1 MNIRKEVVPGDF
13 VTSISGRDKNGYYVV
28 MSSCGKFVEIC
39 DGDLHKVDK
48 LKKKNIKHIKGADAF
63 DEMLKKKISGR
74 EKVSDSEI
82 RKALAVFK
90 QK

>member
-13 VTSISGRDKNGYYVV
+13 VTSISGRDKNRYYVV

-48 LKKKNIKHIKGADAF
+48 LKKKNIKHIKFAGDF
-63 DEMLKKKISGR
+63 DESLKKKLAEG
-74 EKVSDSEI
+74 ETVSDSEV
-82 RKALAVFK
+82 RKAIAIYK
-90 QK
+90 EN

>member
-1 MNIRKEVVPGDF
+1 MSIQGEVVPGNI
-13 VTSISGRDKNGYYVV
+13 VTSISGRDKNRYYVV

-48 LKKKNIKHIKGADAF
+48 LKKKNVKHIKNTGED
-63 DEMLKKKISGR
+63 DEMLTKMIVSG

-82 RKALAVFK
+82 RKALKVFNK
-90 QK
+90 D

>member
-13 VTSISGRDKNGYYVV
+13 VTSISGRDKNRYYVV

-48 LKKKNIKHIKGADAF
+48 LKKKNIKHIKFAGDF
-63 DEMLKKKISGR
+63 DEGLKRKLAEGKA
-74 EKVSDSEI
+74 VSDSEV
-82 RKALAVFK
+82 RKMLAIYK
-90 QK
+90 EN